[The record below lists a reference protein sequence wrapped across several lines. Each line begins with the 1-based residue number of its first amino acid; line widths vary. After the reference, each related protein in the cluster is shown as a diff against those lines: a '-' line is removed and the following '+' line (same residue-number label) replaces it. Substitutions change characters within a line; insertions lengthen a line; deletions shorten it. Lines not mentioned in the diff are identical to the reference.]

1 MKDKIEIIRKIN
13 NCKSINELAN
23 LKIKVDDSYDNYV
36 YYSRILDKMIEIDN
50 YNSITQKYM
59 LGLRVI
65 YSYILLDIHMRI
77 AYSKIEKIKHGVIN
91 QENDIFLGFI
101 YMSYKFN
108 NDEVAKKHAATSML
122 IDIFYDNFKGKKFDV
137 EKDLHKKYNKKE
149 EIDDIGINKA
159 FVSLIYSYDPYL
171 GDYVSANLKIM
182 KRFIDLFKNMIDNF
196 DEYELENEKRR
207 YDYIIREIRD
217 YCEEKGL
224 DSEKYLFSI
233 CKEYG
238 ILDKV
243 IEHSNEYTEKD
254 KNIIIRYI
262 NTLDSLNSDFNY
274 IKIKNIIKKYFDN
287 RIIDERDWYLK
298 ESDEEYLIGKV
309 RELLNNADNISD
321 EEMKNKIRDIAAQ
334 VPTDDIFDSLFT
346 NVDSNKKTQKLD
358 FKKRD

>member
-1 MKDKIEIIRKIN
+1 MKDKIEIIREIN
-13 NCKSINELAN
+13 NCKSINELADISFES
-23 LKIKVDDSYDNYV
+23 KDNYDE
-36 YYSRILDKMIEIDN
+36 YMYRSRILDRMIEIDPN
-50 YNSITQKYM
+50 NEIVRKCI
-59 LGLRVI
+59 LCLRMW
-65 YSYILLDIHMRI
+65 YSLILLDIFSRTQFLKNK
-77 AYSKIEKIKHGVIN
+77 YTVEDVNNSL
-91 QENDIFLGFI
+91 FLGFI

-122 IDIFYDNFKGKKFDV
+122 IDIFYDTFKGKKFDV
-137 EKDLHKKYNKKE
+137 EKDLHKKYNKRE
-149 EIDDIGINKA
+149 EIDNIGINKA
-159 FVSLIYSYDPYL
+159 FVSLIYSYDPHL

-243 IEHSNEYTEKD
+243 IENSNEYTEKD
-254 KNIIIRYI
+254 KDIIIRYI

-287 RIIDERDWYLK
+287 RIVDERDWYLK
-298 ESDEEYLIGKV
+298 ETDEEYLIGKV
-309 RELLNNADNISD
+309 RELLNNADNISK

-334 VPTDDIFDSLFT
+334 VPTDDIFDSIFT